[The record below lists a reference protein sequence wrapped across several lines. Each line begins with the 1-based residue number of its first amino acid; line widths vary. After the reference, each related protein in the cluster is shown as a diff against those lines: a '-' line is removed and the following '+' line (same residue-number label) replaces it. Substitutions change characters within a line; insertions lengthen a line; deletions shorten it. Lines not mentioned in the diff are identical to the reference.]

1 MNKLFY
7 GRCDTNRRAKFNY
20 AMANPDKSGSKL
32 DFLFICYMLIRL
44 RMGFKKIRNH
54 SNFLISRDA
63 ARFIFGTRIKQPP
76 DQSLI
81 TEIFTYGQK
90 MASACQTKT
99 FRFRTFSRDK
109 LRRLNGPR
117 TQHGQVKKATLR
129 KNVANPKRIIII
141 TIVVIITAFRSLKLK
156 KKSRRS
162 LKEHNCQVNVTST
175 ALDEHRILQN
185 FRKIN

>member
-1 MNKLFY
+1 
-7 GRCDTNRRAKFNY
+7 
-20 AMANPDKSGSKL
+20 
-32 DFLFICYMLIRL
+32 
-44 RMGFKKIRNH
+44 MGFKKIRNH

-162 LKEHNCQVNVTST
+162 LKEHNCQVNVIGT
-175 ALDEHRILQN
+175 ALDAKFSKNKLVYRGGNERSKNL
-185 FRKIN
+185 

>member
-141 TIVVIITAFRSLKLK
+141 TIVVIITAFRSLKFK
-156 KKSRRS
+156 KKI
-162 LKEHNCQVNVTST
+162 ST
-175 ALDEHRILQN
+175 FSERA
-185 FRKIN
+185 

>member
-81 TEIFTYGQK
+81 TEIFTYGHK

-109 LRRLNGPR
+109 LRRLKRSTNATRPSQKSD
-117 TQHGQVKKATLR
+117 TAKKLCR
-129 KNVANPKRIIII
+129 SEANHYYYHCCYYGM
-141 TIVVIITAFRSLKLK
+141 FRWLKFK
-156 KKSRRS
+156 KK
-162 LKEHNCQVNVTST
+162 
-175 ALDEHRILQN
+175 
-185 FRKIN
+185 